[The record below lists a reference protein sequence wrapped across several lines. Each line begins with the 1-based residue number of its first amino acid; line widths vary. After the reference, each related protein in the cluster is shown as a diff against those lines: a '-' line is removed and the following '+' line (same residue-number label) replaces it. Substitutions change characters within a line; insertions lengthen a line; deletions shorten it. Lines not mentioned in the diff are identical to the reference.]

1 MVVSDGF
8 YRTKQFIDIHGNDDL
23 NMTRTQTKKRAPK
36 VLAVSSGKGGVGKTN
51 IVANLAYALAKRGK
65 KILIFDADIGLNNI
79 DILLGLDS
87 RYHIG
92 HVLSGE
98 KTIEEV
104 MVDGPE
110 GMQVLPASNGWQEL
124 TTLDNKNKMRLMEEL
139 DRVSDRF
146 DFLIFDT
153 GAGISSNVTYFCSA
167 AHEIILIAT
176 AEPTSHTDVY
186 ALIKVLF
193 QKHHQKHFRLVV
205 NSVKSEREALS
216 IYKRLTDVIDKF
228 LNQVSLEYMGFI
240 HYDPNVT
247 KSVRQQKAVAELYPY
262 SKVSQSINKLSEK
275 VIHERALL
283 PGNCDSP
290 FLWKN
295 VFQTQ

>member
-1 MVVSDGF
+1 MIRIDK
-8 YRTKQFIDIHGNDDL
+8 KQ
-23 NMTRTQTKKRAPK
+23 RPPK

-51 IVANLAYALAKRGK
+51 IVANLAYALAKKGK
-65 KILIFDADIGLNNI
+65 KVLIFDADIGLNNI

-87 RYHIG
+87 KYHIG

-104 MVDGPE
+104 MVSGPE
-110 GMQVLPASNGWQEL
+110 GIQVLPASNGWQEL
-124 TTLDNKNKMRLMEEL
+124 TTLDNENKMRLMEEL
-139 DRVSDRF
+139 DRVSCQY

-193 QKHHQKHFRLVV
+193 NKHHQKHFRLLV

-240 HYDPNVT
+240 YYDDNVT

-262 SKVSQSINKLSEK
+262 SKVSQSINLLSEK
-275 VIHERALL
+275 IIRKRALM
-283 PGNCDSP
+283 PANGDSP

-295 VFQTQ
+295 VLQTP